1 MSTFKVVQLDW
12 QSWVKLGKTNSNE
25 ISKIRQEKLANIT
38 KEQLDQYSW
47 MKLKTKVKLGKTNL
61 NKIEKTK
68 VQLDQYSQMKLKT
81 KVKIVKTSFVH
92 LNCYNNILSLVPN
105 RQVNYIGNT

>member
-12 QSWVKLGKTNSNE
+12 QSWVKLGKTSSNE

-81 KVKIVKTSFVH
+81 KVKTFTFNLINPFEIKNKTKFQ
-92 LNCYNNILSLVPN
+92 LD
-105 RQVNYIGNT
+105 Q